1 MNNKRRPQLAP
12 WARPISRRSFLRA
25 AGVTLA
31 LPLMPSALP
40 RELWATTPTAPRRLL
55 FWFVPNG
62 MQMDWWTPSASGL
75 GYDLPEMLEPLAPI
89 QHKVSVLTGL
99 GNAAA
104 RVPGVP
110 GDHARG
116 TGTFLTCSTLNHSVD
131 DIYNGTS
138 VDQVAAQALG
148 SETLFPSLE
157 LGMDGGAPVG
167 NCDNGYSCAYQRNI
181 SWSGPTTP
189 LPKITDPRLLFS
201 RLFAGVDPSLT
212 QAEID
217 RRRALRLS
225 VLDSVYGDAQTLR
238 ARLSRSDALKMDQYL
253 HAVRELEVRIES
265 LGEST
270 CVPPPG
276 PAADLEFEDR
286 LAALTDL
293 MVVAMR
299 CDLTRITTFM
309 FGNGGSN
316 RNHAFIGA
324 PGAHHEISHH
334 QGDAENLAILRTIG
348 RWEVNHFT
356 QLLLKMDAVD
366 EGDGCTLLDNSMI
379 YFGSE
384 IEDGDTHS
392 HFNLPV
398 LLAGAGGGQLV
409 PGRHIVY
416 GQKTPVANLFMAML
430 ENFGVLT
437 TSFGEDGH
445 EVLPAL

>member
-1 MNNKRRPQLAP
+1 
-12 WARPISRRSFLRA
+12 
-25 AGVTLA
+25 
-31 LPLMPSALP
+31 MPSALP
-40 RELWATTPTAPRRLL
+40 RELWAAGNTNPRRLM

-62 MQMDWWTPSASGL
+62 MQMDWWTPSSTGSD
-75 GYDLPEMLEPLAPI
+75 YDLPEMLEPLAPI
-89 QHKVSVLTGL
+89 QHKVSVLSGL
-99 GNAAA
+99 ANEAA
-104 RVPGVP
+104 RVQGVP

-116 TGTFLTCSTLNHSVD
+116 TGTFLTCRTLNHSVD

-157 LGMDGGAPVG
+157 LGLDGGAPVG
-167 NCDNGYSCAYQRNI
+167 DCDNGYSCAYQRNI
-181 SWSGPTTP
+181 SWSSPTTP

-201 RLFAGVDPSLT
+201 RLFAGVDPTLT
-212 QAEID
+212 QAEIE

-225 VLDSVYGDAQTLR
+225 VLDSVYGDAQSLR
-238 ARLSRSDALKMDQYL
+238 GKLSRSDALKMDEYL
-253 HAVRELEVRIES
+253 HSVRELEVRIEN

-270 CVPPPG
+270 CTAPTA
-276 PAADLEFEDR
+276 PAAELDFEAR
-286 LAALTDL
+286 LAALREL

-299 CDLTRITTFM
+299 CDLTRITSFM

-316 RNHAFIGA
+316 RNHSFIGA

-334 QGDAENLAILRTIG
+334 QGNEENLSILRTIG
-348 RWEVNHFT
+348 RWEVDHFA
-356 QLLLKMDAVD
+356 QLLLAMDAVD
-366 EGDGCTLLDNSMI
+366 EGSGCSLLDNSMI

-384 IEDGDTHS
+384 IEDGDSHS
-392 HFNLPV
+392 HSNLPV
-398 LLAGAGGGQLV
+398 LLAGGGGGELV
-409 PGRHIVY
+409 PGRHIIY
-416 GQKTPVANLFMAML
+416 GEQTPVANLFMAML

>member
-1 MNNKRRPQLAP
+1 
-12 WARPISRRSFLRA
+12 
-25 AGVTLA
+25 
-31 LPLMPSALP
+31 MPSALP
-40 RELWATTPTAPRRLL
+40 RELWAAGATNPRRLL

-62 MQMDWWTPSASGL
+62 MQMDWWTPSSSGAD
-75 GYDLPEMLEPLAPI
+75 YDLPEMLEPLAPI
-89 QHKVSVLTGL
+89 QHKVSVLSGL
-99 GNAAA
+99 ANEAA
-104 RVPGVP
+104 RVQGVP

-116 TGTFLTCSTLNHSVD
+116 TGTFLTCRTLNHSVD
-131 DIYNGTS
+131 KIYNGTS
-138 VDQVAAQALG
+138 IDQIAAQALG

-181 SWSGPTTP
+181 SWSSPTTP

-201 RLFAGVDPSLT
+201 RLFAGVDPTLT
-212 QAEID
+212 QAEIE

-225 VLDSVYGDAQTLR
+225 VLDSVYGDAQSLR
-238 ARLSRSDALKMDQYL
+238 AKLSRSDALKMDDYL
-253 HAVRELEVRIES
+253 HSVRELEVRIES

-270 CVPPPG
+270 CTAPVA
-276 PAADLEFEDR
+276 PAAELDFEAR
-286 LAALTDL
+286 LAALREL

-299 CDLTRITTFM
+299 CDLTRITSFM

-316 RNHAFIGA
+316 RNHSFIGA

-334 QGDAENLAILRTIG
+334 QGSEENLAILRTIG
-348 RWEVNHFT
+348 RWEVDQFT
-356 QLLLKMDAVD
+356 QLLLAMDAVD
-366 EGDGCTLLDNSMI
+366 EGGGCSLLDNSMI

-384 IEDGDTHS
+384 IEDGDSHS
-392 HFNLPV
+392 HSNLPV
-398 LLAGAGGGQLV
+398 LLAGGGGGELV

-416 GQKTPVANLFMAML
+416 GEQTPVANLFMAML

>member
-1 MNNKRRPQLAP
+1 MKLKNRPNIAP

-31 LPLMPSALP
+31 LPFMPSALP
-40 RELWATTPTAPRRLL
+40 RELWAAGGTTPRRLL

-62 MQMDWWTPSASGL
+62 MPMDWWTPSNSGA
-75 GYDLPEMLEPLAPI
+75 GYDLPQMLEPLAPI
-89 QHKVSVLTGL
+89 QHKVSVLSGL
-99 GNAAA
+99 ANEAA
-104 RVPGVP
+104 RVQGVP

-116 TGTFLTCSTLNHSVD
+116 TGTFLTCRTLNHSVD
-131 DIYNGTS
+131 DIYNGVS

-157 LGMDGGAPVG
+157 LGMDGGATVG
-167 NCDNGYSCAYQRNI
+167 DCDNGYSCAYQRNI
-181 SWSGPTTP
+181 SWSSPTTP

-212 QAEID
+212 QAEIE

-225 VLDSVYGDAQTLR
+225 VLDSVYGDAQSLR
-238 ARLSRSDALKMDQYL
+238 ARLSRSDALKMDEYL
-253 HAVRELEVRIES
+253 HSVRELEVRIES

-270 CVPPPG
+270 CIAPVA
-276 PAADLEFEDR
+276 PAADLGFEAR
-286 LAALTDL
+286 LAALREL

-299 CDLTRITTFM
+299 CDLTRVTSFM

-316 RNHAFIGA
+316 RNHSFIDA

-334 QGDAENLAILRTIG
+334 QGNEENLAILRTIG
-348 RWEVNHFT
+348 RWEVDQFS
-356 QLLLKMDAVD
+356 QLLLAMDAVD
-366 EGDGCTLLDNSMI
+366 EGGGCSLLDNSMI

-392 HFNLPV
+392 HSNLPV
-398 LLAGAGGGQLV
+398 LLAGGGGGELV

-416 GQKTPVANLFMAML
+416 GEQTPVANLFMAML

-445 EVLPAL
+445 EGLPAL